1 MLYCVQCAQYAQLLP
16 SGLAQPCPARQ
27 TGYVMGKMP
36 KERRHR
42 FEKGK
47 HPRTGRDEV
56 VLEAWAL
63 RDLSFLT
70 QGCEVRA

>member
-1 MLYCVQCAQYAQLLP
+1 MPP
-16 SGLAQPCPARQ
+16 SAGLVP
-27 TGYVMGKMP
+27 GYVMGKMP

-42 FEKGK
+42 SEKGK
-47 HPRTGRDEV
+47 HPRTGRDEI

-70 QGCEVRA
+70 QGSESRA